1 MAYSAGGTVQMSES
15 TAKMPYRLL
24 GNTGLAVS
32 VLSYGTWATYGA
44 KDDLMGVEGVAVC
57 KTCFRIARDAGVNL
71 FDNAETYGVP
81 VGAAESI
88 MGSAIKELQ
97 AEDPVLWRRSD
108 LVLTTKIF
116 WGGDGV
122 NEVGLSTKHLRE
134 GLTASLQRLQLEY
147 VDLVFCHRPDPY
159 TPTETVVRGMSQLV
173 RSGQATAWGARSLLT
188 ASPQNPRSS
197 LIRCCLLRFSTA
209 HLTSP
214 HLGLAAGTSEWSAAQ
229 LVEACWIA
237 KTMGLE
243 PPP

>member
-1 MAYSAGGTVQMSES
+1 MSEA

-44 KDDLMGVEGVAVC
+44 KDDLMGEEGVDVC

-81 VGAAESI
+81 VGAAEEI

-134 GLTASLQRLQLEY
+134 GLAASLERLQLEY

-173 RSGQATAWGARSLLT
+173 RSGQATAWGAWL
-188 ASPQNPRSS
+188 ASSRLSADRP
-197 LIRCCLLRFSTA
+197 
-209 HLTSP
+209 
-214 HLGLAAGTSEWSAAQ
+214 LAPAESA
-229 LVEACWIA
+229 
-237 KTMGLE
+237 KG
-243 PPP
+243 